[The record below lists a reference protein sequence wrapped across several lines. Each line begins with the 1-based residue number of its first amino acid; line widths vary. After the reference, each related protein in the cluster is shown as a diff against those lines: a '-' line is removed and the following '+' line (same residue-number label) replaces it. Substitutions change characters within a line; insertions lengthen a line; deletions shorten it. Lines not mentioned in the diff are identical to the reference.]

1 VTGFTTRPTAG
12 ASISGDSYLPAHG
25 NGDYHVVH
33 YDLELDY
40 RINADRLTGQ
50 VRISATAGKWLS
62 RFSLDF
68 GEFRIGR
75 ITVNNRA
82 PARFTHRAG
91 KLHVWPARPI
101 PADTEFTVEIR
112 YAGNPKPVRSQHWG
126 GLGWEPLTEGAIVAS
141 QPIGAPSWFPC
152 DDRPDAKASYNISV
166 TTGSKYAVLANG
178 RLVSRYRGASTTT
191 WVFDAPEPMATYLAT
206 VQIGHYALL
215 DFPSDGGVRQRAAV
229 PPAAIPLFNK
239 DFGRQPR
246 IMATFE
252 RLFGPYP
259 FAEYAIVVTGDELE
273 IPVEAQGLS
282 IFGLNHLDGRRGS
295 ERLVAHELAHQWFG
309 NSLTVA
315 DWRHIWLNEGFA
327 NYSEWL
333 WSQESGGDS
342 ADVQAARCWRR
353 VAAMPQ
359 DLILA
364 DPGVARIFD
373 DRVYQR
379 GALTVHALR
388 RAIGDEA
395 FFVLLRDWT
404 AKFQHGTVRTED
416 FTALAGQHAGR
427 PLDELFDRWL
437 FRPALPPATEL
448 SPRH

>member
-1 VTGFTTRPTAG
+1 VNGFTTGPTPG
-12 ASISGDSYLPAHG
+12 ASNSTDSYLPTHG
-25 NGDYHVVH
+25 NGDYRVQH

-40 RINADRLTGQ
+40 RINADRLAGQ
-50 VRISATAGKWLS
+50 VRISAVAGKSLS

-68 GEFRIGR
+68 GTFRISR
-75 ITVNNRA
+75 ITVNNR
-82 PARFTHRAG
+82 PALRYTHRAG

-101 PADTEFTVEIR
+101 PADTEFTVEVR
-112 YAGNPKPVRSQHWG
+112 YVGNPQPVRSQHWG
-126 GLGWEPLTEGAIVAS
+126 GLGWEPLSDGALVAS

-152 DDRPDAKASYNISV
+152 DDRPDAKASYRISV
-166 TTGSKYAVLANG
+166 TTASRYAVVANG
-178 RLVSRYRGASTTT
+178 RLVSRHRGASTTT

-206 VQIGHYALL
+206 VQIGQYSLV
-215 DFPSDGGVRQRAAV
+215 DFAGERVPQRAAV
-229 PPAAIPLFNK
+229 PASAIPLFNK

-246 IMATFE
+246 IMSVFE
-252 RLFGPYP
+252 EFFGPYP
-259 FAEYAIVVTGDELE
+259 FAEYTIVVTGDELE

-282 IFGLNHLDGRRGS
+282 IFGLNHLDGRRTS

-333 WSQESGGDS
+333 WSEASGGES
-342 ADVQAARCWRR
+342 ADVRAARCWRR
-353 VAAMPQ
+353 VAGMPQ

-364 DPGVARIFD
+364 DPGVRRLFD

-388 RAIGDEA
+388 RTIGDPA
-395 FFVLLRDWT
+395 FFALLRDWT
-404 AKFQHGTVRTED
+404 SRYAHGVVRTD
-416 FTALAGQHAGR
+416 AFTALAAEHAGQ
-427 PLDELFDRWL
+427 PLDEFFGRWL
-437 FRPALPPATEL
+437 HAPALPAAAEL
-448 SPRH
+448 GLRR